1 MRGQDI
7 TWYAGTFA
15 DLLVLPAVVV
25 AVDIPI
31 GLPSA
36 TERRGCDVAA
46 RERLGAQRSSVFFA
60 PPREVLSA
68 RTHTEACALSRAA
81 GGAGLSLQTWHITD
95 KIREVGALATDP
107 RVVEAH
113 PELSFRA
120 LSGQLLP
127 RKTLVAGREA
137 RLAALRTWLPSAAL
151 PHPRPGRAA
160 PDDCLDALACAWT
173 ARRWLRGEADVLGDG
188 TDADGRPVR
197 IVV

>member
-15 DLLVLPAVVV
+15 DLLALPAAVV

-31 GLPSA
+31 GLPSGA
-36 TERRGCDVAA
+36 ERRGCDVAA

-60 PPREVLSA
+60 PPREALPA
-68 RTHTEACALSRAA
+68 RTHAEACALSRAA

-95 KIREVGALATDP
+95 KVREVGALATDP

-120 LSGQLLP
+120 LTGAVLP
-127 RKTLVAGREA
+127 RKKLVVGRDA
-137 RLAALRTWLPSAAL
+137 RLAALRTWLPSVAL
-151 PHPRPGRAA
+151 PVPRPGRAA

-173 ARRWLRGEADVLGDG
+173 AQRWLRGEADVLGHG
-188 TDADGRPVR
+188 TDPDGRPVR